1 MGIEWRYK
9 SAFRKAVRLVERF
22 YPDYA
27 IIGRFARNF
36 YAPPETTLDIDFL
49 VDLGDY
55 ERLAEL
61 IEYASSQYRV
71 TPGDVGHWQYTVI
84 VSGVKV
90 DLVHPP
96 LVQAD
101 PGGGL
106 EEEVSE
112 DRGGGEGLRG
122 LTRGPGSALRGLLQ
136 AKGGEG
142 RRQGQGRHSLL

>member
-9 SAFRKAVRLVERF
+9 SAFRKVVRLVERF

-90 DLVHPP
+90 DLC
-96 LVQAD
+96 
-101 PGGGL
+101 
-106 EEEVSE
+106 
-112 DRGGGEGLRG
+112 
-122 LTRGPGSALRGLLQ
+122 LLYTSPSP
-136 AKGGEG
+136 
-142 RRQGQGRHSLL
+142 RDS